1 MNKFLNAFFE
11 MKNEDDL
18 TRRAGLGAFL
28 VIMLALALLSVSGAI
43 ASSQGDW
50 FAWIIRIV
58 FACLIAGAEVLD
70 SIIFVRAVN
79 AGSKKKAAVCFAI
92 WIGLSWTCV
101 QNAKEGVHFIFPDRF
116 EKSATEI
123 AGEAEVVGKDAQLVA
138 DARASTPAELEK
150 VRSDIAERET
160 FLKLMSAMTPE
171 GIAKA
176 QSEMISRC
184 GYLGEVDGI
193 RQSKTESAMRAC
205 GEQIN
210 GELATLR
217 QRENNLLAGRGA
229 GETAPVAGAP
239 VTVDPRLQE
248 VALKAKADKAWW
260 DAFKLEVML
269 WVLEIAKS
277 MGLWA
282 AFTNV
287 TAKDLGRARARDNE
301 IAEAEHEARLAAIR
315 GAAAPIAEKPE
326 PAPAATPDSAK
337 PIPQPEVAPPAPEPE
352 PELILSAPVQPV
364 AEPEPELTDAQ
375 RWGREGG
382 KQAALNRDAEK
393 ARAAQ
398 VFVIGPV
405 STLDA
410 MKVAAE

>member
-1 MNKFLNAFFE
+1 MGKFLNSFFE
-11 MKNEDDL
+11 MKNEDEI
-18 TRRAGLGAFL
+18 TRKAGLGAFL
-28 VIMLALALLSVSGAI
+28 AIMAALALLSIFGAI
-43 ASSQGDW
+43 ASSSGDW
-50 FAWIIRIV
+50 GIWAIRVAFAL
-58 FACLIAGAEVLD
+58 LIAGAEVLD

-92 WIGLSWTCV
+92 WVGLSWTCV

-116 EKSATEI
+116 EKSAAEI
-123 AGEAEVVGKDAQLVA
+123 AGEAGVIGKDAQLVTE
-138 DARASTPAELEK
+138 ARASTPAELTK

-193 RQSKTESAMRAC
+193 RQGKTESAMRAC

-217 QRENNLLAGRGA
+217 QRESNLLAGRGA
-229 GETAPVAGAP
+229 AEAAPVGGALV
-239 VTVDPRLQE
+239 VTDPRIQE
-248 VALKAKADKAWW
+248 VILKAKADKAWW
-260 DAFKLEVML
+260 DALKLEIML
-269 WVLEIAKS
+269 WVLEVAKS

-287 TAKDLGRARARDNE
+287 TAKDLSRGRQREDE
-301 IAEAEHEARLAAIR
+301 LAEAEHQRKLSSIR
-315 GAAAPIAEKPE
+315 
-326 PAPAATPDSAK
+326 SSM
-337 PIPQPEVAPPAPEPE
+337 APEPVA
-352 PELILSAPVQPV
+352 APPV
-364 AEPEPELTDAQ
+364 AIEPIAAIDPPPATPEPIPEPPLELTDAQ

-382 KQAALNRDAEK
+382 KTAALNRDAAA
-393 ARAAQ
+393 ARKAQ

-405 STLDA
+405 SSLEA
-410 MKVAAE
+410 LKVAAE